1 MIESINKMTRF
12 SRKILQRTG
21 REPDT
26 ALLAEKME
34 MPEEKIRMIL
44 KISKVPI
51 SMEARVGDEDDLHL
65 GDFIEDASTVAP
77 IDAAVNASLRDVCKD
92 VLDTLT
98 PREAKVLRMRF
109 GRSA

>member
-1 MIESINKMTRF
+1 MIETINKMNRIL
-12 SRKILQRTG
+12 RQILQDTG
-21 REPDT
+21 QEADP

-44 KISKVPI
+44 KISKQPI
-51 SMEARVGDEDDLHL
+51 SMETRIGDEDNLHL
-65 GDFIEDASTVAP
+65 GDFIEDASTVTP

-109 GRSA
+109 GFG